1 MNESLTTHPQLK
13 QELVQALKGVFY
25 CLVIAYVLYLAY
37 SYHITDQFAGKT
49 PFAPFDTLKICL
61 IAIAVPIL
69 SIGALV
75 TTDTDGS
82 ILLLF
87 LYTLMPSIQVITH
100 LNHHASRYNGQELM
114 SDINLGLVYSTLILA
129 GVLFLYV
136 LVSWFILWR
145 KSHTQ

>member
-1 MNESLTTHPQLK
+1 MPTILTSKPNLK
-13 QELVQALKGVFY
+13 QELGQAIKGVFF

-49 PFAPFDTLKICL
+49 PFAPFDLLKVAL

-69 SIGALV
+69 SIASLL
-75 TTDTDGS
+75 TDNDGS

-100 LNHHASRYNGQELM
+100 LNHHASRYNAQELM
-114 SDINLGLVYSTLILA
+114 VDINLGLVYSTLILA

-136 LVSWFILWR
+136 LISWFILWR
-145 KSHTQ
+145 KSRPQ

>member
-1 MNESLTTHPQLK
+1 MTEALIPKPNLK
-13 QELVQALKGVFY
+13 QELGQAIKGVFF

-49 PFAPFDTLKICL
+49 PFAPFDILKIGL

-69 SIGALV
+69 CIASLL
-75 TTDTDGS
+75 TDNDGS

-100 LNHHASRYNGQELM
+100 LNHHASRYNAQELM
-114 SDINLGLVYSTLILA
+114 ADINLGLVYSTLILA

-136 LVSWFILWR
+136 LISWFILWR
-145 KSHTQ
+145 KSRPQ

>member
-1 MNESLTTHPQLK
+1 MPTILTSNPKLK
-13 QELVQALKGVFY
+13 QEIAEAIKGVFF

-49 PFAPFDTLKICL
+49 PFAPFDLLKVAL

-69 SIGALV
+69 SIASLL
-75 TTDTDGS
+75 TDNDGS

-100 LNHHASRYNGQELM
+100 LNHHASRYNAQELM
-114 SDINLGLVYSTLILA
+114 ADINLGLVYSTLILA

-136 LVSWFILWR
+136 LISWFILWR
-145 KSHTQ
+145 KSRPQ

>member
-1 MNESLTTHPQLK
+1 MTEALIPNPKLK
-13 QELVQALKGVFY
+13 QEIVQGIKGVFF

-37 SYHITDQFAGKT
+37 SYHITDQFAGNT
-49 PFAPFDTLKICL
+49 PFAPFDLLKVAL

-69 SIGALV
+69 SIASLL
-75 TTDTDGS
+75 TDNDGS
-82 ILLLF
+82 ILLF

-100 LNHHASRYNGQELM
+100 LNHHASRYNAQELM
-114 SDINLGLVYSTLILA
+114 ADINLGLVYSTLILA

-145 KSHTQ
+145 KSRPQ

>member
-1 MNESLTTHPQLK
+1 MTEALIPNPKLK
-13 QELVQALKGVFY
+13 QEIAEAIKGVFF

-37 SYHITDQFAGKT
+37 RYHITDQFAGKT
-49 PFAPFDTLKICL
+49 PFAPFDLLKVAL

-69 SIGALV
+69 CIGALV
-75 TTDTDGS
+75 TTDNDAST
-82 ILLLF
+82 LLLF

-100 LNHHASRYNGQELM
+100 LNHHASRYNAQELL

-145 KSHTQ
+145 KSRPQ

>member
-1 MNESLTTHPQLK
+1 MTEALIPNPKLK
-13 QELVQALKGVFY
+13 QEIAEAIKGVFF

-49 PFAPFDTLKICL
+49 PFAPFDLLKVAL

-69 SIGALV
+69 SIASLL
-75 TTDTDGS
+75 TDNDGS

-100 LNHHASRYNGQELM
+100 LNHHASRYNAQELM
-114 SDINLGLVYSTLILA
+114 ADINLGLVYSTLILA

-145 KSHTQ
+145 KSRPQ

>member
-1 MNESLTTHPQLK
+1 MPTILTSNPKLK
-13 QELVQALKGVFY
+13 QELVQGIKGVFF

-37 SYHITDQFAGKT
+37 RYHITDQFAGKT
-49 PFAPFDTLKICL
+49 PFAPFDLLKVAL

-69 SIGALV
+69 CIGALV
-75 TTDTDGS
+75 TTDNDAST
-82 ILLLF
+82 LLLF

-100 LNHHASRYNGQELM
+100 LNHHASRYNAQELM
-114 SDINLGLVYSTLILA
+114 ADINLGLVHSTLILA

-145 KSHTQ
+145 KSRPQ

>member
-1 MNESLTTHPQLK
+1 MNETLNTHPKMK
-13 QELVQALKGVFY
+13 QELSEGIKGVFF

-49 PFAPFDTLKICL
+49 PFAPFDILKIGL
-61 IAIAVPIL
+61 IAVAVPIL
-69 SIGALV
+69 SIASLL
-75 TTDTDGS
+75 TDNDGS

-100 LNHHASRYNGQELM
+100 LNHHASRYNAQELM
-114 SDINLGLVYSTLILA
+114 ADINLGLVYSTLILA

-136 LVSWFILWR
+136 LVYWFILWR
-145 KSHTQ
+145 KSRPQ

>member
-1 MNESLTTHPQLK
+1 MNEALTTHPQMK
-13 QELVQALKGVFY
+13 QEIVQGIKGVFY

-37 SYHITDQFAGKT
+37 SYHITGQFAGKK
-49 PFAPFDTLKICL
+49 PFAPFDILKVAL

-69 SIGALV
+69 SLGALV

-87 LYTLMPSIQVITH
+87 LYTLLPSIQVITH
-100 LNHHASRYNGQELM
+100 LNHHASRYNGQELL

-145 KSHTQ
+145 KSRPQ

>member
-1 MNESLTTHPQLK
+1 MSTILTSNPKLK
-13 QELVQALKGVFY
+13 QEIVQGIKGVFY

-49 PFAPFDTLKICL
+49 PFAPFDLLKVAL

-69 SIGALV
+69 CIASLL
-75 TTDTDGS
+75 TDNDGS

-100 LNHHASRYNGQELM
+100 LNHHASRYNAQELM
-114 SDINLGLVYSTLILA
+114 ADINLGLVYSTLILA

-136 LVSWFILWR
+136 LVSWFILYR
-145 KSHTQ
+145 KSRPQ

>member
-1 MNESLTTHPQLK
+1 MTEALTPHPKLK
-13 QELVQALKGVFY
+13 QELGQAIKGVFF

-49 PFAPFDTLKICL
+49 PFAPFDLLKVAL

-69 SIGALV
+69 SLGALV

-87 LYTLMPSIQVITH
+87 LYTLLPSIQVINR
-100 LNHHASRYNGQELM
+100 LYHHASRYTAQELL

-136 LVSWFILWR
+136 LISWFILYR
-145 KSHTQ
+145 QSRPQ

>member
-1 MNESLTTHPQLK
+1 MTEALTPNPKIK
-13 QELVQALKGVFY
+13 QEIVQGIKGVFY

-37 SYHITDQFAGKT
+37 SYHITDQFAGNT
-49 PFAPFDTLKICL
+49 PFAPFDILKIGL

-69 SIGALV
+69 SIASLL
-75 TTDTDGS
+75 TDNDGS

-87 LYTLMPSIQVITH
+87 LYTLLPSIQVITH
-100 LNHHASRYNGQELM
+100 LNHHASRYNGQELL

-145 KSHTQ
+145 KSRPQ

>member
-1 MNESLTTHPQLK
+1 MTEALIPKPNLK
-13 QELVQALKGVFY
+13 QELVQGIKGVFY

-49 PFAPFDTLKICL
+49 PFAPFDILKIGL
-61 IAIAVPIL
+61 IAVAVPIL
-69 SIGALV
+69 SIASLL
-75 TTDTDGS
+75 TDNDGS

-100 LNHHASRYNGQELM
+100 LNHHASRYNAQELM
-114 SDINLGLVYSTLILA
+114 ADINLGLVHSTLILA

-136 LVSWFILWR
+136 LISWFILWR
-145 KSHTQ
+145 KSRPQ

>member
-1 MNESLTTHPQLK
+1 MTEALIPNPKIK
-13 QELVQALKGVFY
+13 QEIAEAIKGVFF

-49 PFAPFDTLKICL
+49 PFAPFDILKIGL

-69 SIGALV
+69 CIASLL
-75 TTDTDGS
+75 TDNDGS

-100 LNHHASRYNGQELM
+100 LNHHASRYNAQELM
-114 SDINLGLVYSTLILA
+114 ADINLGLVYSTLILA

-136 LVSWFILWR
+136 LISWFILWR
-145 KSHTQ
+145 KSRPQ

>member
-1 MNESLTTHPQLK
+1 MTEALTSNTKIK
-13 QELVQALKGVFY
+13 QEIVQGLKGVFF
-25 CLVIAYVLYLAY
+25 CLVIAYALYLAY

-49 PFAPFDTLKICL
+49 PFAPFDILKICL

-69 SIGALV
+69 SLGALV

-87 LYTLMPSIQVITH
+87 LYTLLPSIQVINR
-100 LNHHASRYNGQELM
+100 LYHHASRYTAQELL

-145 KSHTQ
+145 KSRPQ

>member
-1 MNESLTTHPQLK
+1 MPTILTSNPKIK
-13 QELVQALKGVFY
+13 QELGQAIKGVFF

-49 PFAPFDTLKICL
+49 PFAPFDILKIGL
-61 IAIAVPIL
+61 IAVAVPIL
-69 SIGALV
+69 SIASLL
-75 TTDTDGS
+75 TDNDGS

-100 LNHHASRYNGQELM
+100 LNHHASRYNAQELM
-114 SDINLGLVYSTLILA
+114 ADINLGLVYSTLILA

-145 KSHTQ
+145 KSRPQ

>member
-1 MNESLTTHPQLK
+1 MPTILTSNPKIK
-13 QELVQALKGVFY
+13 QEIVQGIKGVFF
-25 CLVIAYVLYLAY
+25 CLVIAYALYLAY

-49 PFAPFDTLKICL
+49 PFAPFDILKICL

-69 SIGALV
+69 CIASLL
-75 TTDTDGS
+75 TDNDGS

-100 LNHHASRYNGQELM
+100 LNHHASRYNAQELM
-114 SDINLGLVYSTLILA
+114 ADINLGLVYSTLILA

-145 KSHTQ
+145 KSRPQ

>member
-1 MNESLTTHPQLK
+1 MTEALIPNPKLK
-13 QELVQALKGVFY
+13 QEIVQGIKGVFF

-49 PFAPFDTLKICL
+49 PFAPFDILKIGL

-69 SIGALV
+69 CIASLL
-75 TTDTDGS
+75 TDNDGS

-100 LNHHASRYNGQELM
+100 LNHHASRYNAQELM
-114 SDINLGLVYSTLILA
+114 ADINLGLVHSTLILA

-145 KSHTQ
+145 KSRPQ

>member
-1 MNESLTTHPQLK
+1 MSTILTSNPKIK
-13 QELVQALKGVFY
+13 QELSAGIKGVFF

-37 SYHITDQFAGKT
+37 SYHIMDQFAGNT
-49 PFAPFDTLKICL
+49 PFAPFDILKIGL

-69 SIGALV
+69 SIASLL
-75 TTDTDGS
+75 TDNDGS

-100 LNHHASRYNGQELM
+100 LNHHASRYNAQELM
-114 SDINLGLVYSTLILA
+114 ADINLGLVHSTLILA

-136 LVSWFILWR
+136 LISWFILWR
-145 KSHTQ
+145 KSRPQ

>member
-1 MNESLTTHPQLK
+1 MKEALIPNPKLK
-13 QELVQALKGVFY
+13 QEIAEAIKGVFF

-49 PFAPFDTLKICL
+49 PFAPFDLLKVAL

-69 SIGALV
+69 SIASLL
-75 TTDTDGS
+75 TDNDGS

-100 LNHHASRYNGQELM
+100 LNHHASRYNAQELM
-114 SDINLGLVYSTLILA
+114 ADINLGLVYSTLILA

-136 LVSWFILWR
+136 LISWFILWR
-145 KSHTQ
+145 KSRPQ

>member
-1 MNESLTTHPQLK
+1 MSTILTSNPKLK
-13 QELVQALKGVFY
+13 QEIAAGIKGVFF

-49 PFAPFDTLKICL
+49 PFAPFDILKIGL

-69 SIGALV
+69 SIASLL
-75 TTDTDGS
+75 TDNDGS

-100 LNHHASRYNGQELM
+100 LNHHASRYNAQELM
-114 SDINLGLVYSTLILA
+114 ADINLGLVYSTLILA

-145 KSHTQ
+145 KSRPQ

>member
-1 MNESLTTHPQLK
+1 MTEALIPNPKIK
-13 QELVQALKGVFY
+13 QEIVQGIKGVFF

-49 PFAPFDTLKICL
+49 PFAPFDLLKVAL

-69 SIGALV
+69 SIASLL
-75 TTDTDGS
+75 TDNDGS

-100 LNHHASRYNGQELM
+100 LNHHASRYNAQELM
-114 SDINLGLVYSTLILA
+114 ADINLGLVHSTLILA

-145 KSHTQ
+145 KSRPQ